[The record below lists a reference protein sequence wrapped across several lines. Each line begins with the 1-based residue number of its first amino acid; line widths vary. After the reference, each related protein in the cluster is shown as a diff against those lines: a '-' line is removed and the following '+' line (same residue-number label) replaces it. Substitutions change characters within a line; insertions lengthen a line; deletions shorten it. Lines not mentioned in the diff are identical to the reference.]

1 MKHRNLVH
9 VSDVTGRRAP
19 TERRSGDTPDEGGNG
34 AAMTIDELARRTG
47 MTVRNIRAYQSR
59 GLVAPP
65 KVRGRT
71 GFYGADHLARIE
83 LIRELQADGFNLG
96 AIKRLLEGAGDS
108 TRQVLDFT
116 RAVREPFAEEEPEIV
131 TTEEQAERWGD
142 QAGSEVLQRA
152 EKLGLIRPL
161 GDGRLEII
169 SPRLNRAGAELAR
182 LGVPPERALEVAAKM
197 RRQAQAV
204 ARTFVELFIEA
215 VWKPFDEGGRSEEE
229 WPRVVEAL
237 ERLRPL
243 ASEALLATFQLVMTE
258 VTEEAFGREL
268 KRGTREPA
276 EKPKRRGRRRKK

>member
-1 MKHRNLVH
+1 
-9 VSDVTGRRAP
+9 
-19 TERRSGDTPDEGGNG
+19 
-34 AAMTIDELARRTG
+34 MTIDELARKTG

-65 KVRGRT
+65 EVRGRT

-108 TRQVLDFT
+108 TREVLDFT
-116 RAVREPFAEEEPEIV
+116 RAVREPFAEEQPEIV
-131 TTEEQAERWGD
+131 TVEEQAERWGD
-142 QAGSEVLQRA
+142 EAGPEVLQKA
-152 EKLGLIRPL
+152 ERLGLIRPL
-161 GDGRLEII
+161 GDGRIEII

-215 VWKPFDEGGRSEEE
+215 VWKPFDEAGRPEEQWGE
-229 WPRVVEAL
+229 VVDAL

-243 ASEALLATFQLVMTE
+243 ASEALLATFQLVMSD

-268 KRGTREPA
+268 KRESRGPG
-276 EKPKRRGRRRKK
+276 EKPKRARRRRRK

>member
-1 MKHRNLVH
+1 
-9 VSDVTGRRAP
+9 
-19 TERRSGDTPDEGGNG
+19 
-34 AAMTIDELARRTG
+34 MTIDELARKTG

-65 KVRGRT
+65 EVRGRT

-108 TRQVLDFT
+108 TREVLDFT

-131 TTEEQAERWGD
+131 TVEEQAERWGD
-142 QAGSEVLQRA
+142 EAGPEVLQKA
-152 EKLGLIRPL
+152 ERLGLIRPL
-161 GDGRLEII
+161 GDGRIEII

-215 VWKPFDEGGRSEEE
+215 VWKPFDEAGRPEEQWGE
-229 WPRVVEAL
+229 VVDAL

-243 ASEALLATFQLVMTE
+243 ASEALLATFQLVMSE

-268 KRGTREPA
+268 KRESRGPA
-276 EKPKRRGRRRKK
+276 EKSKRSRRRRRK

>member
-1 MKHRNLVH
+1 
-9 VSDVTGRRAP
+9 
-19 TERRSGDTPDEGGNG
+19 
-34 AAMTIDELARRTG
+34 MTIDELARKTG

-65 KVRGRT
+65 EVRGRT

-108 TRQVLDFT
+108 TREVLDFT
-116 RAVREPFAEEEPEIV
+116 RAVREPFAEEQPEIV
-131 TTEEQAERWGD
+131 TVEEQAERWGD
-142 QAGSEVLQRA
+142 ETGPEVLQKA
-152 EKLGLIRPL
+152 ERLGLIRPL
-161 GDGRLEII
+161 GDGRIEII

-215 VWKPFDEGGRSEEE
+215 VWKPFDEAGRPEEQWGE
-229 WPRVVEAL
+229 VVDAL

-243 ASEALLATFQLVMTE
+243 ASEALLATFQLVMSD

-268 KRGTREPA
+268 KRESRGPG
-276 EKPKRRGRRRKK
+276 EKPKRSRRRRRSSG

>member
-1 MKHRNLVH
+1 
-9 VSDVTGRRAP
+9 
-19 TERRSGDTPDEGGNG
+19 
-34 AAMTIDELARRTG
+34 
-47 MTVRNIRAYQSR
+47 
-59 GLVAPP
+59 
-65 KVRGRT
+65 VRGRT

-108 TRQVLDFT
+108 TREVLDFT
-116 RAVREPFAEEEPEIV
+116 RAVREPFAEEQPEIV
-131 TTEEQAERWGD
+131 TVEEQAERWGD
-142 QAGSEVLQRA
+142 EAGPEVLQKA
-152 EKLGLIRPL
+152 ERLGLIRPL
-161 GDGRLEII
+161 GGGRIEII

-215 VWKPFDEGGRSEEE
+215 VWKPFDEAGRPEEQWGE
-229 WPRVVEAL
+229 VVDAL

-243 ASEALLATFQLVMTE
+243 ASEALLATFQLVMSD

-268 KRGTREPA
+268 KRESRGPE
-276 EKPKRRGRRRKK
+276 EKPKRARRRRRK

>member
-1 MKHRNLVH
+1 
-9 VSDVTGRRAP
+9 
-19 TERRSGDTPDEGGNG
+19 
-34 AAMTIDELARRTG
+34 MTIDELARKTG

-65 KVRGRT
+65 EVRGRT

-108 TRQVLDFT
+108 TREVLDFT
-116 RAVREPFAEEEPEIV
+116 RAVREPFAEEQPEIV
-131 TTEEQAERWGD
+131 TVEEQAERWGD
-142 QAGSEVLQRA
+142 EAGPEVLQKA
-152 EKLGLIRPL
+152 ERLGLIRPL
-161 GDGRLEII
+161 GDGRIEII

-215 VWKPFDEGGRSEEE
+215 VWKPFDEAGRPEEQWGE
-229 WPRVVEAL
+229 VVDAL

-243 ASEALLATFQLVMTE
+243 ASEALLATFQLVMSD

-268 KRGTREPA
+268 KRESRGPE
-276 EKPKRRGRRRKK
+276 EKPKRARRRRRK

>member
-1 MKHRNLVH
+1 
-9 VSDVTGRRAP
+9 
-19 TERRSGDTPDEGGNG
+19 
-34 AAMTIDELARRTG
+34 MTIDELARRTG

>member
-1 MKHRNLVH
+1 
-9 VSDVTGRRAP
+9 
-19 TERRSGDTPDEGGNG
+19 
-34 AAMTIDELARRTG
+34 MTIDELARKTG

-65 KVRGRT
+65 EVRGRT

-108 TRQVLDFT
+108 TREVLDFT
-116 RAVREPFAEEEPEIV
+116 RAVREPFAEEQPEIV
-131 TTEEQAERWGD
+131 TVEEQAERWGD
-142 QAGSEVLQRA
+142 ETGPEVLQKA
-152 EKLGLIRPL
+152 ERLGLIRPL
-161 GDGRLEII
+161 GDGRIEII

-215 VWKPFDEGGRSEEE
+215 VWKPFDEAGRPEEQWGE
-229 WPRVVEAL
+229 VVDAL

-243 ASEALLATFQLVMTE
+243 ASEALLATFQLVMSE

-268 KRGTREPA
+268 KRESRGPA
-276 EKPKRRGRRRKK
+276 EKSKRSRRRRRK

>member
-1 MKHRNLVH
+1 
-9 VSDVTGRRAP
+9 
-19 TERRSGDTPDEGGNG
+19 
-34 AAMTIDELARRTG
+34 MTIDELARKTG

-65 KVRGRT
+65 EVRGRT

-108 TRQVLDFT
+108 TREVLDFT
-116 RAVREPFAEEEPEIV
+116 RAVREPFAEEQPEIV
-131 TTEEQAERWGD
+131 TVEEQAERWGD
-142 QAGSEVLQRA
+142 EAGPEVLQKA
-152 EKLGLIRPL
+152 ERLGLIRPL
-161 GDGRLEII
+161 GDGRIEII

-215 VWKPFDEGGRSEEE
+215 VWKPFDEAGRPEEQWGE
-229 WPRVVEAL
+229 VVDAL

-243 ASEALLATFQLVMTE
+243 ASEALLATFQLVMSD

-268 KRGTREPA
+268 KRESRGPG
-276 EKPKRRGRRRKK
+276 EKPKRGRRRRRK

>member
-1 MKHRNLVH
+1 
-9 VSDVTGRRAP
+9 
-19 TERRSGDTPDEGGNG
+19 
-34 AAMTIDELARRTG
+34 MTIDELARKTG

-65 KVRGRT
+65 EVRGRT

-108 TRQVLDFT
+108 TREVLDFT

-131 TTEEQAERWGD
+131 TVEEQAERWGD
-142 QAGSEVLQRA
+142 EAGPEVLQKA
-152 EKLGLIRPL
+152 ERLGLIRPL
-161 GDGRLEII
+161 GDGRIEII

-215 VWKPFDEGGRSEEE
+215 VWKPFDEAGRPEEQWGE
-229 WPRVVEAL
+229 VVDAL

-243 ASEALLATFQLVMTE
+243 ASEALLATFQLVMSD

-268 KRGTREPA
+268 KRESRGPA
-276 EKPKRRGRRRKK
+276 EKSKRSRRRRRK

>member
-1 MKHRNLVH
+1 
-9 VSDVTGRRAP
+9 
-19 TERRSGDTPDEGGNG
+19 
-34 AAMTIDELARRTG
+34 
-47 MTVRNIRAYQSR
+47 
-59 GLVAPP
+59 VAPP
-65 KVRGRT
+65 EVRGRT

-108 TRQVLDFT
+108 TREVLDFT
-116 RAVREPFAEEEPEIV
+116 RAVREPFAEEQPEIV
-131 TTEEQAERWGD
+131 TVEEQAERWGD
-142 QAGSEVLQRA
+142 EAGPEVLQKA
-152 EKLGLIRPL
+152 ERLGLIRPL
-161 GDGRLEII
+161 GDGRIEII

-215 VWKPFDEGGRSEEE
+215 VWKPFDEAGRPEEQWGE
-229 WPRVVEAL
+229 VVDAL

-243 ASEALLATFQLVMTE
+243 ASEALLATFQLVMSD

-268 KRGTREPA
+268 KRESREPG
-276 EKPKRRGRRRKK
+276 EKPKRSRRRRRK